1 MKRIKRIK
9 LKKKKEKKEENDK
22 KEKPSNIITVDD
34 NKNINNII
42 HKKSNSSQTIFSIK
56 TFEDLKINAYLKRAL
71 NKNNY
76 NTMTKIQK
84 KAIPILLEHKNV
96 IVKSE
101 TGSGKTLAYIIPLYQ
116 NLIEINELE
125 TKKKKNG
132 IYSIIFSPTHELCL
146 QIEKTFDK
154 LKSCCI
160 NVFYGTFMGGQKI
173 ETEKKN

>member
-1 MKRIKRIK
+1 MNIEEQEKDKGK
-9 LKKKKEKKEENDK
+9 EKEKEKKS
-22 KEKPSNIITVDD
+22 SNQNNIND
-34 NKNINNII
+34 NKNIKNNFQ
-42 HKKSNSSQTIFSIK
+42 KKSNSSQTIFSIK
-56 TFEDLKINAYLKRAL
+56 TFDDLKINPYLKKAL

-84 KAIPILLEHKNV
+84 KAVPILLEHKNV

-125 TKKKKNG
+125 KINRKNG
-132 IYSIIFSPTHELCL
+132 VYSIIFSPTHELCL

-154 LKSCCI
+154 
-160 NVFYGTFMGGQKI
+160 
-173 ETEKKN
+173 EKD